1 MAKSKTNDGYQRG
14 VYGALCKLMH
24 LIAAVQFSYA
34 IYYDFKYVHFPPEMQ
49 RPGGEFGGKLKFLT
63 VWDAI
68 LQALYFTIC
77 LLNDFIG
84 TNEVAPKRMPVIRRV
99 KDYMLAA
106 FAFPVAL
113 NVGVTFW
120 TLMAIDRELVFP
132 KALDAVFPG
141 WLNHVMHTNIVI
153 FMVLEICTSFRQYP
167 SRRSGLAGLGI
178 FMACYLV
185 WLHVVHHF
193 GGIWVYPVLDVL
205 NFPQRIL
212 FFAVSLVFCVG
223 LYLLGEFFNNLIWT
237 KELKQLRAATGAGA
251 MSQPTMVDEKSAEHL
266 KMNVV

>member
-1 MAKSKTNDGYQRG
+1 MSSVQLY
-14 VYGALCKLMH
+14 KLPAFVITWH
-24 LIAAVQFSYA
+24 LIAFGQYGYA
-34 IYYDFKYVHFPPEMQ
+34 IYFDRFFVHIPDDLDMPKMM
-49 RPGGEFGGKLKFLT
+49 RPTEYGGRSKFLT
-63 VWDAI
+63 YWCLI
-68 LQALYFTIC
+68 LQAVYFTIC

-84 TNEVAPKRMPVIRRV
+84 TNEVAPKRMPLIRKL

-106 FAFPVAL
+106 FAFPVAF

-153 FMVLEICTSFRQYP
+153 FMVIEICTSFRQYP
-167 SRRSGLAGLGI
+167 SRKAGLTGLGI
-178 FMACYLV
+178 FMASYLG
-185 WLHVVHHF
+185 WLHVVRHF

-205 NFPQRIL
+205 NLPQRIL
-212 FFAVSLVFCVG
+212 FFAVSLGFCVG

-237 KELKQLRAATGAGA
+237 KELKQLRAATAGGA
-251 MSQPTMVDEKSAEHL
+251 MSQPMVLDEASTKL
-266 KMNVV
+266 DTINIV

>member
-1 MAKSKTNDGYQRG
+1 MAKQKSNDGYNQG
-14 VYGALCKLMH
+14 IYKALRTLMH
-24 LIAAVQFSYA
+24 LILVVQFSYG
-34 IYYDFKYVHFPPEMQ
+34 IYYDFTYVHFPPEMR
-49 RPGGEFGGKLKFLT
+49 RPGGEFGGKLKYLT

-68 LQALYFTIC
+68 LQAIYFTVC
-77 LLNDFIG
+77 LINDFIG
-84 TNEVAPKRMPVIRRV
+84 TNEVAPRKTPLIRKL

-153 FMVLEICTSFRQYP
+153 FMILEICTSFRQYP
-167 SRRSGLAGLGI
+167 SRKAGLAGLGI
-178 FMACYLV
+178 FMACYLS
-185 WLHVVHHF
+185 WLHVIRHY

-205 NFPQRIL
+205 NLPQRIV
-212 FFAVSLVFCVG
+212 FFAVSLGFSVG
-223 LYLLGEFFNNLIWT
+223 LYLFGEFFNNLIWT
-237 KELKQLRAATGAGA
+237 KELKQLKAGAGA
-251 MSQPTMVDEKSAEHL
+251 SKKTK
-266 KMNVV
+266 

>member
-1 MAKSKTNDGYQRG
+1 MAKTKSPSSDGYNKG
-14 VYGALCKLMH
+14 IFCALRTLMH
-24 LIAAVQFSYA
+24 FITAVQFIYSV
-34 IYYDFKYVHFPPEMQ
+34 YYDFTYVHFPPEMR

-68 LQALYFTIC
+68 LQAIYFSIC
-77 LLNDFIG
+77 LINDCVG
-84 TNEVAPKRMPVIRRV
+84 TNEVAPRKTPFIRKV

-167 SRRSGLAGLGI
+167 SRKAGLTGLGI
-178 FMACYLV
+178 FMACYLG
-185 WLHVVHHF
+185 WLHVIRHY

-205 NFPQRIL
+205 NLPQRIL
-212 FFAVSLVFCVG
+212 FFAASLIFSVG
-223 LYLLGEFFNNLIWT
+223 LYLFGEFFNNLIWT
-237 KELKQLRAATGAGA
+237 KELKQLKAGT
-251 MSQPTMVDEKSAEHL
+251 SKKTK
-266 KMNVV
+266 

>member
-1 MAKSKTNDGYQRG
+1 MAKSKTNDGYNRG
-14 VYGALCKLMH
+14 IYSALRKLMH
-24 LIAAVQFSYA
+24 FIAAVQFSYSV
-34 IYYDFKYVHFPPEMQ
+34 YYNHIYVHFPPEL
-49 RPGGEFGGKLKFLT
+49 RVPGSEFGGKLKYLT

-68 LQALYFTIC
+68 LQAIYFTIC
-77 LLNDFIG
+77 LINDFVG
-84 TNEVAPKRMPVIRRV
+84 TNEVAPRRIPAIRKL

-153 FMVLEICTSFRQYP
+153 FMVLEICTSFRQFP
-167 SRRSGLAGLGI
+167 SRKAGLTGLGV
-178 FMACYLV
+178 FMASYLV
-185 WLHVVHHF
+185 WLHIIRHF

-205 NFPQRIL
+205 NLPQRVV
-212 FFAVSLVFCVG
+212 FFAVSLIFSVG
-223 LYLLGEFFNNLIWT
+223 LYLFGEFFNNLIWT
-237 KELKQLRAATGAGA
+237 KELKQLKTVGA
-251 MSQPTMVDEKSAEHL
+251 SKRSE
-266 KMNVV
+266 

>member
-1 MAKSKTNDGYQRG
+1 MLWYQRILQIYKMAKSKPNDGYQRG
-14 VYGALCKLMH
+14 VYGALRTLMH
-24 LIAAVQFSYA
+24 FIVAVQFTYA
-34 IYYDFKYVHFPPEMQ
+34 VYYDFTYVHFPPGML

-84 TNEVAPKRMPVIRRV
+84 TNEVAPKRMPLIRKV

-153 FMVLEICTSFRQYP
+153 FMVIEICTSFRQYP
-167 SRRSGLAGLGI
+167 TRKAGLTGLAI
-178 FMACYLV
+178 FMASYLG
-185 WLHVVHHF
+185 WLHVVRHF
-193 GGIWVYPVLDVL
+193 GGIWVYPVLEVL
-205 NFPQRIL
+205 NLPQRIV
-212 FFAVSLVFCVG
+212 FFAVSLIFCVG

-237 KELKQLRAATGAGA
+237 KELKQLRAATSGGAA
-251 MSQPTMVDEKSAEHL
+251 SK
-266 KMNVV
+266 KIK

>member
-1 MAKSKTNDGYQRG
+1 MGKTAKSNDGYQRG
-14 VYGALCKLMH
+14 AYGALRALMH
-24 LIAAVQFSYA
+24 FIAAVVFTYA
-34 IYYDFKYVHFPPEMQ
+34 IYYDFRYVHFPPEMW

-68 LQALYFTIC
+68 LQAIYFTIC

-84 TNEVAPKRMPVIRRV
+84 TNEVAPKRMPLIRKV
-99 KDYMLAA
+99 KDYTLAA

-153 FMVLEICTSFRQYP
+153 FIILEICTSFRQYP
-167 SRRSGLAGLGI
+167 SRRAGLTGLGI
-178 FMACYLV
+178 FMSAYLG
-185 WLHVVHHF
+185 WLHVIRHF
-193 GGIWVYPVLDVL
+193 GGIWVYPVLEVL
-205 NFPQRIL
+205 NFPQRL
-212 FFAVSLVFCVG
+212 VFFAVSLVFCVG

-237 KELKQLRAATGAGA
+237 KELKQLKAQAGSAAGT
-251 MSQPTMVDEKSAEHL
+251 SKKS
-266 KMNVV
+266 K

>member
-1 MAKSKTNDGYQRG
+1 MAKQKFNDGYSRG
-14 VYGALCKLMH
+14 IYGSLRTLMH
-24 LIAAVQFSYA
+24 FIVAVQFAYG
-34 IYYDFKYVHFPPEMQ
+34 IYYDFTYVHFPPEI
-49 RPGGEFGGKLKFLT
+49 RRKTSDFGGKLKYLT

-68 LQALYFTIC
+68 LQAIYFTVC
-77 LLNDFIG
+77 LVNDFFG
-84 TNEVAPKRMPVIRRV
+84 TNEVSPRSIPIIRKL

-153 FMVLEICTSFRQYP
+153 FMLLEICTSFRQYP
-167 SRRSGLAGLGI
+167 SRKNGLAGLGF

-185 WLHVVHHF
+185 WLHIIRHF
-193 GGIWVYPVLDVL
+193 GGIWVYPVLEVL
-205 NFPQRIL
+205 NLPQRII
-212 FFAVSLVFCVG
+212 FFVVSLGFSVG
-223 LYLLGEFFNNLIWT
+223 LYLLGEFFNSLIWT
-237 KELKQLRAATGAGA
+237 KELKQLKTGVT
-251 MSQPTMVDEKSAEHL
+251 SKKL
-266 KMNVV
+266 K

>member
-1 MAKSKTNDGYQRG
+1 MGKTANSDDGYQRG
-14 VYGALCKLMH
+14 VYGALRVLMH
-24 LIAAVQFSYA
+24 FIAAVVFTYG
-34 IYYDFKYVHFPPEMQ
+34 IYYDFQYVHFPPEMW

-68 LQALYFTIC
+68 LQAVYFTIC

-84 TNEVAPKRMPVIRRV
+84 TNEVAPKRMPLIRKV
-99 KDYMLAA
+99 KDYTLAA

-153 FMVLEICTSFRQYP
+153 FIILEICTSFRQYP
-167 SRRSGLAGLGI
+167 SRRAGLTGLGI
-178 FMACYLV
+178 FMTAYLG
-185 WLHVVHHF
+185 WLHVIRHF
-193 GGIWVYPVLDVL
+193 GGIWVYPVLEVL
-205 NFPQRIL
+205 NMPQRL
-212 FFAVSLVFCVG
+212 VFFAVSLVFCVG

-237 KELKQLRAATGAGA
+237 KELKQLKAQAGSAAGTI
-251 MSQPTMVDEKSAEHL
+251 EHQM
-266 KMNVV
+266 MNDV

>member
-1 MAKSKTNDGYQRG
+1 MSSVQLY
-14 VYGALCKLMH
+14 KLPAFVITWH
-24 LIAAVQFSYA
+24 LIAFAQYCYA
-34 IYYDFKYVHFPPEMQ
+34 IYFDRFFIHIPDDLAIPKMMTTTEY
-49 RPGGEFGGKLKFLT
+49 GGRSKFLT
-63 VWDAI
+63 YWCLI
-68 LQALYFTIC
+68 LQAVYFTIC

-84 TNEVAPKRMPVIRRV
+84 TNEVAPKRMPLIRKV
-99 KDYMLAA
+99 KDYTLAA

-167 SRRSGLAGLGI
+167 SRRAGLTGLGI
-178 FMACYLV
+178 FMSAYLG
-185 WLHVVHHF
+185 WLHVIHHF
-193 GGIWVYPVLDVL
+193 GGIWVYPVLEVL
-205 NFPQRIL
+205 NMPQRIA
-212 FFAVSLVFCVG
+212 FFAVSLAFCVG

-237 KELKQLRAATGAGA
+237 KELKQL
-251 MSQPTMVDEKSAEHL
+251 KSATSAGGAKTTSSENPTEQQAF
-266 KMNVV
+266 MDIV